1 MRPVSLLFPACL
13 LALASSAGAQ
23 TLSYPQPDDPS
34 MSTVQVT
41 APPKP
46 IRVRDVQAEKIGG
59 SYAMSN
65 GWHLRVRTGS
75 RHIDAIIDN
84 QRPMRLLAV
93 APYKFSSRD
102 GSVNMEF
109 NKGIEGDDMQMSYL
123 PDPRLAQV
131 VVLSS
136 EPIAQR

>member
-1 MRPVSLLFPACL
+1 MRPLSLLPPACL
-13 LALASSAGAQ
+13 LLLASSAGAQ
-23 TLSYPQPDDPS
+23 TLPYPQPEDPS

-46 IRVRDVQAEKIGG
+46 IRVREVQAEKIGG

-75 RHIDAIIDN
+75 RHIDATIDN
-84 QRPMRLLAV
+84 QRPLRLIAV
-93 APYKFSSRD
+93 EPYKFASPS
-102 GSVNMEF
+102 GNVIMEF
-109 NKGIEGDDMQMSYL
+109 NKGNEGDDMLMSYV
-123 PDPRLAQV
+123 PNPRLAQV
-131 VVLSS
+131 VVIGS

>member
-23 TLSYPQPDDPS
+23 TLPYPQPDDPS

-46 IRVRDVQAEKIGG
+46 IRVRDLQAEKIGG

-65 GWHLRVRTGS
+65 GWYLRVRTGA
-75 RHIDAIIDN
+75 RHIYATIDN
-84 QRPMRLLAV
+84 QPPLRLLAV

-102 GSVNMEF
+102 GNVIMEF
-109 NKGIEGDDMQMSYL
+109 NKGNEGDDMQMSYM
-123 PDPRLAQV
+123 PNPSLAQV

-136 EPIAQR
+136 TPIAQR